1 MASESQNTTVRI
13 AIGVV
18 GLILGLLAGWFG
30 HQAVAARP
38 DVATISVFDD
48 WRLACPKLS
57 DEASSCE
64 LQEDV
69 LDARSHSELARVSFF
84 TAKDGKQQMIIT
96 VPFNV
101 LLQPGLGIQLNANA
115 KPPGK
120 PSVYPYETCSN
131 VGCLVR
137 VPVDDAFLDKLRD
150 ATEAPL
156 LVAGLDG
163 KAVGLPF
170 SLKGF
175 PATLAAFRD
184 NESKR
189 HSAWSRF
196 WS

>member
-1 MASESQNTTVRI
+1 MASDSQTRTMRV

-18 GLILGLLAGWFG
+18 ALIVGLVVGWFT
-30 HQAVAARP
+30 HQAVAAQP
-38 DVATISVFDD
+38 DIATISVFED

-57 DEASSCE
+57 DTDNSCE
-64 LQEDV
+64 LEEDV
-69 LDARSHSELARVSFF
+69 LDARSRSELARVSFF
-84 TAKDGKQQMIIT
+84 KIKGQQILLIT

-101 LLQPGLGIQLNANA
+101 LLQPGLGLQLNNDR
-115 KPPGK
+115 

-131 VGCLVR
+131 SGCLAR
-137 VPVDDAFLDKLRD
+137 VPVDDGFLDKMRD
-150 ATEAPL
+150 AKSARL

-175 PATLAAFRD
+175 VDTLAAYRNND
-184 NESKR
+184 GKR
-189 HSAWSRF
+189 HSAWQRF

>member
-1 MASESQNTTVRI
+1 MRI

-18 GLILGLLAGWFG
+18 ALILGLLAGWFG
-30 HQAVAARP
+30 HKAMAAEP
-38 DVATISVFDD
+38 DVATISVFQD

-57 DEASSCE
+57 DETSSCE

-69 LDARSHSELARVSFF
+69 LDARSRSELARISFF
-84 TAKDGKQQMIIT
+84 KAKDGKQQMIIT

-101 LLQPGLGIQLNANA
+101 LLQPGLGLQLDSNA

-120 PSVYPYETCSN
+120 PTVYPYETCSS

-137 VPVDDAFLDKLRD
+137 VSVDDAFLDKLRD
-150 ATEAPL
+150 AKDARL

-175 PATLAAFRD
+175 PETLAAYRN
-184 NESKR
+184 NEGKR